1 MQDVRSMKLRSIA
14 SVSLLGVLG
23 SVLAASATSA
33 VPAGST
39 GSLGRLL
46 DTREAG
52 RSKLVA
58 NVAYEIPGPVLPA
71 FGAPPTA
78 YALNLTIV
86 SPAADGFATVH
97 PCDQPAGATST
108 LNFRS
113 GQTTANA
120 VPIVPLASTG
130 LRPGIVCVTSTV
142 ATHAVVDL
150 TGLYFPDRVGAP
162 LATAP
167 TRLYDSRSGGAAR
180 VAALTLK
187 RVPVAATSG
196 VVGVTLVVTEPSAAG
211 WAAVQACNAPAGR
224 TSTLNFAAGET
235 VANLAFVGV
244 EEGGV
249 CVVSSVS
256 AHMVVDLVASQAPT
270 AKLDSAPPRRLLDTR
285 DQLAWVG
292 AGGTAKLSLGATR
305 TAMLNVTAVE
315 PTEAGYV
322 TVWPCSQTPSTT
334 SALSWSTVATVA
346 TAVVAATD
354 STGDVCLRP
363 SVATHLLV
371 DLLGF
376 DVAPPS
382 TVSTTV
388 TGRTNEWVIGA
399 SSKGRPITARAYGS
413 PGGIPVLGVGSI
425 HGDEQWGIGVVKNLK
440 AMTVPAGRTMWLID
454 SVNPDGNV
462 LDIRQNARGVDLN
475 RNYPTNWQPIVNV
488 NNYSGTAPS
497 SEPETQAVLNF
508 ISRVK
513 PVASVW
519 WHQVGDYVD
528 DSRGSVGR
536 PDLEEIYVKTAA
548 IGFDDAPCRGFCGGT
563 ATQHLNKV
571 FPNTTQ
577 FVVETPSPL
586 STAGAQ
592 RHANAFIAM
601 TKAI

>member
-1 MQDVRSMKLRSIA
+1 MQEDRARTSSRVALA
-14 SVSLLGVLG
+14 VFGGLLV
-23 SVLAASATSA
+23 SVLAPSSAEA
-33 VPAGST
+33 APAGFS
-39 GSLGRLL
+39 GSSVRLL

-52 RSKLVA
+52 RTQLVA
-58 NVAYEIPGPVLPA
+58 NVPFEIPGPILPA
-71 FGAPPTA
+71 VGAPANA
-78 YALNLTIV
+78 YSMNLTIV
-86 SPAADGFATVH
+86 NPAAEGFATVH
-97 PCDQPAGATST
+97 PCDQAAGLTSSV
-108 LNFRS
+108 NFRA
-113 GQTTANA
+113 GQTVANA
-120 VPIVPLASTG
+120 VPIVPLATTG
-130 LRPGIVCVTSTV
+130 LRPGIVCVTSSV
-142 ATHAVVDL
+142 ATHAIVDL
-150 TGLYFPDRVGAP
+150 TAVYFPDRAGAP
-162 LATAP
+162 VATAP
-167 TRLYDSRSGGAAR
+167 TRLFDSRSGGSAR
-180 VAALTLK
+180 VPALTK
-187 RVPVAATSG
+187 QRISVSATSG
-196 VVGVTLVVTEPSAAG
+196 VVGVTFVVTQPIAAG
-211 WAAVQACNAPAGR
+211 WAAVQSCDAPIGQ
-224 TSTLNFAAGET
+224 TSTLNFANGET
-235 VANLAFVGV
+235 VANLAFVRV
-244 EEGGV
+244 DDGV
-249 CVVSSVS
+249 CVVASAG
-256 AHMVVDLVASQAPT
+256 AHMLVDLVASQSPA

-305 TAMLNVTAVE
+305 TAMLNVTAVD

-334 SALSWSTVATVA
+334 SALSWSTVGTVA
-346 TAVVAATD
+346 TAVVAAAD
-354 STGDVCLRP
+354 SNGDVCLRP
-363 SVATHLLV
+363 SVGTHLLV

-382 TVSTTV
+382 TVATAV
-388 TGRTNEWVIGA
+388 TGRTNELAIGA
-399 SSKGRPITARAYGS
+399 SSKGRPIIARAYGS

-440 AMTVPAGRTMWLID
+440 TMTVPVGRTMWLID

-475 RNYPTNWQPIVNV
+475 RNYPTNWQPIDNV

-508 ISRVK
+508 IARVK

-536 PDLEEIYVKTAA
+536 PDLEDIYVKTAG

-571 FPNTTQ
+571 IPKSTH

-586 STAGAQ
+586 SAAGAQ

-601 TKAI
+601 TGAI